1 MTGSGGA
8 PARIAPVAG
17 PVTVTGVAQRQA
29 WRAHELPPV
38 EQVRSGVWSMPVT
51 IPDNP
56 LRYTLAYLLLSDT
69 GAVVVDPGWDSE
81 RGWQDLQAG
90 FETAGVPADRVTGI
104 VVTHVHLDHHGLSR
118 RLSEVSGAPIAM
130 HSAEV
135 EALPSRIRDVVGS
148 QSAHSW
154 LSRCGAPADVM
165 AEFNSDLADM
175 LGVFRLAEP
184 DVLLDDGDAL
194 DLPGRQVRVVWTP
207 GHTPGHICL
216 YDADHGVL
224 LTGDHLLPRISPNI
238 GLTPGSMDSPLASY
252 LSSLSLMGDYDSAEA
267 LPAHEYRF
275 RGIAGRAS
283 ALIEH
288 HGVRAGEVLEVIA
301 AAGQA
306 TIWDVTTKLT
316 WSRGW
321 DQINGFMRRAALFET
336 AAHIQYLEQEGK
348 LTVRSGSPGEPDLLE
363 VVPEAAS

>member
-1 MTGSGGA
+1 MTGSQGA
-8 PARIAPVAG
+8 PARSAPAGG

-29 WRAHELPPV
+29 WRARELPPV
-38 EQVRSGVWSMPVT
+38 EQVRSGVWSIPVT

-69 GAVVVDPGWDSE
+69 GAMVVDPGWDSE

-90 FETAGVPADRVTGI
+90 FESAGVPADRVTGI

-118 RLSEVSGAPIAM
+118 RLSEASGAPIAM
-130 HSAEV
+130 HTAEV
-135 EALPSRIRDVVGS
+135 QALPSRIRDAVGS
-148 QSAHSW
+148 QSAHTW
-154 LSRCGAPADVM
+154 LTRCGAPGDMV

-194 DLPGRQVRVVWTP
+194 DLPGREVRVVWTP

-216 YDADHGVL
+216 YDAGHDVL

-252 LSSLSLMGDYDSAEA
+252 LNSLGLMGDYDSAEA

-275 RGIAGRAS
+275 RGIAGRAG

-288 HGVRAGEVLEVIA
+288 HGVRAREVLDVIA
-301 AAGQA
+301 ASGQA
-306 TIWDVTTKLT
+306 TVWDVTTKLT

-321 DQINGFMRRAALFET
+321 DQITGFMRRAALFET
-336 AAHIQYLEQEGK
+336 AAHIQYLEQEGR
-348 LTVRSGSPGEPDLLE
+348 LAIRPGPPGEPDLLE
-363 VVPEAAS
+363 VVPEGR